1 LIRGALKRLAILVAV
16 VVGVTASAS
25 LVLGALDH
33 ANLLR
38 SLALGFYIAGVAVLL
53 GSFLLGLRGPMR
65 PDYGEEDRDETGM
78 PGGAHTIRGGGM
90 MGGIGGLMP
99 RSIRRTTA
107 EERGESRRNSLALF
121 ALGLA
126 LVLVGAGFDPTRRP
140 F

>member
-1 LIRGALKRLAILVAV
+1 LIRGALKRLAIFVVV
-16 VVGVTASAS
+16 VVGLTVSAS

-38 SLALGFYIAGVAVLL
+38 ALAIGFYVVGVAVLL

-65 PDYGEEDRDETGM
+65 PDYGEDQDETGM

-99 RSIRRTTA
+99 RSIRRTTP
-107 EERGESRRNSLALF
+107 EERVESRRNSLALF
-121 ALGLA
+121 ALGIA